1 MASAGLS
8 DGLVTQV
15 LGLSG
20 VILAL
25 QATEAETSILTVFS
39 AGRELEKCQE
49 LRFAEPAFGMCQ
61 APAPGACVALGLQ
74 SGVVLFEL
82 ADGELRERNRA
93 SVDVLLTD
101 LVADPKTGSLL
112 ALDLVRGLV
121 VMPLGPRL

>member
-1 MASAGLS
+1 M
-8 DGLVTQV
+8 
-15 LGLSG
+15 
-20 VILAL
+20 LAL

-39 AGRELEKCQE
+39 AGKTLEKRQE
-49 LRFAEPAFGMCQ
+49 LKFAEPAFGMCR
-61 APAPGACVALGLQ
+61 APAEGVCVGLGLQ

-93 SVDVLLTD
+93 SFDVLLTD
-101 LVADPKTGSLL
+101 LVADSGTGSLL